1 MTKNKLKE
9 INDKLTQLQK
19 DNRLTKDEV
28 DELKG
33 LIRRF
38 GNDEWMKGAKNGF
51 VR

>member
-1 MTKNKLKE
+1 MAKNKLKE

-33 LIRRF
+33 LIRSF

-51 VR
+51 ER